1 MQLDQL
7 NSTELASML
16 GRLDP
21 LVMAVDAEGTILDRH
36 ICNNER
42 VPLDMLDARSLRA
55 VLSTEVCSE
64 WLRMIRLAAVE
75 RSVASA
81 IVILDGR
88 GHEAVCSPYTVDHG
102 GLKLEAALLSLLP
115 TALCANAY
123 VVQPTGTRLLLK
135 AHEWGPLETLS
146 RCQLDTLR
154 NVTMGLSNDEIAK
167 KICRT
172 KRAVEWHIRY
182 LNQQLGISGRER
194 LAMIGRDAGLYC
206 FSGCE
211 WSSLLKT
218 RPARRPGVD
227 PAEPDVTAQPIAA

>member
-1 MQLDQL
+1 MDQL

-81 IVILDGR
+81 
-88 GHEAVCSPYTVDHG
+88 S
-102 GLKLEAALLSLLP
+102 
-115 TALCANAY
+115 
-123 VVQPTGTRLLLK
+123 
-135 AHEWGPLETLS
+135 
-146 RCQLDTLR
+146 
-154 NVTMGLSNDEIAK
+154 
-167 KICRT
+167 
-172 KRAVEWHIRY
+172 
-182 LNQQLGISGRER
+182 
-194 LAMIGRDAGLYC
+194 
-206 FSGCE
+206 
-211 WSSLLKT
+211 
-218 RPARRPGVD
+218 
-227 PAEPDVTAQPIAA
+227 

>member
-1 MQLDQL
+1 MQLDHL
-7 NSTELASML
+7 TSTALASML

-36 ICNNER
+36 ICTSER
-42 VPLDMLDARSLRA
+42 IPLDMLDARSLRA

-64 WLRMIRLAAVE
+64 WLRMIRIAALE
-75 RSVASA
+75 RRVASCV
-81 IVILDGR
+81 VILDGH
-88 GHEAVCSPYTVDHG
+88 GHEAVCSPHTIERDG
-102 GLKLEAALLSLLP
+102 GQRQVALLSLLP
-115 TALCANAY
+115 TALCAGTC
-123 VVQPTGTRLLLK
+123 VGQPTGTRLLLK
-135 AHEWGPLETLS
+135 AHEWGPLEMLS

-154 NVTMGLSNDEIAK
+154 NVTLGLSNEEIAL

-194 LAMIGRDAGLYC
+194 LAMIGRDAGLSC

-227 PAEPDVTAQPIAA
+227 PMEPDATAHPIAA